1 MLIFDTWKKI
11 IILLVSLFAII
22 FSMPNFISKDN
33 LPNFIN
39 AGEIRLGLDLQGGS
53 YLLLKVDSDSLQTDR
68 LNSVADELRIALRN
82 ANPRIGYTNL
92 SVSGTNLQ
100 FSLIEENS
108 KENTL
113 YLCKQIFCHQ
123 HLSTA
128 NHVPNILH
136 DHSKKDLHL
145 LLL

>member
-53 YLLLKVDSDSLQTDR
+53 YLLLEVDSSPIINQKLQQKLLT
-68 LNSVADELRIALRN
+68 LRK
-82 ANPRIGYTNL
+82 Y
-92 SVSGTNLQ
+92 
-100 FSLIEENS
+100 F
-108 KENTL
+108 KENNIKYKKL
-113 YLCKQIFCHQ
+113 ILIVCKLIG
-123 HLSTA
+123 
-128 NHVPNILH
+128 
-136 DHSKKDLHL
+136 
-145 LLL
+145 